1 MDVFGFSYSP
11 MLENQKTIFSTM
23 CWSVSDSQIQK
34 QQATTVAVRRC
45 CRRSHAV
52 VRTNALQHAGV
63 CREKCAVLHYHRE
76 IPGFNYR
83 HQTSECE
90 HPLTECV
97 DTHRYISFTGR
108 VLPMLYPFYLLAY
121 FWLQGTVLI
130 SQALNLVKTKT
141 STDPDYIFQTYLAED
156 SEYEITIKESTRA
169 QVQRL
174 LADSDPESFKAARAV
189 SDQTLRFDTFNR
201 YLGSD
206 VYAEAWVASGRSWGH
221 HLQQPSIRA
230 RIKSAFGNLALK

>member
-1 MDVFGFSYSP
+1 M
-11 MLENQKTIFSTM
+11 
-23 CWSVSDSQIQK
+23 
-34 QQATTVAVRRC
+34 
-45 CRRSHAV
+45 
-52 VRTNALQHAGV
+52 
-63 CREKCAVLHYHRE
+63 
-76 IPGFNYR
+76 
-83 HQTSECE
+83 
-90 HPLTECV
+90 
-97 DTHRYISFTGR
+97 
-108 VLPMLYPFYLLAY
+108 
-121 FWLQGTVLI
+121 LI

-206 VYAEAWVASGRSWGH
+206 VYAEAWVASGRS
-221 HLQQPSIRA
+221 
-230 RIKSAFGNLALK
+230 